1 MYGYNRYQT
10 DIMFITVVLLI
21 VIVQVFQSF
30 RQLGPTKAEATGAF
44 PDLFPRQTASWAH
57 ARGREPLTF
66 DKDTVS

>member
-30 RQLGPTKAEATGAF
+30 GTGPPSEATGAF